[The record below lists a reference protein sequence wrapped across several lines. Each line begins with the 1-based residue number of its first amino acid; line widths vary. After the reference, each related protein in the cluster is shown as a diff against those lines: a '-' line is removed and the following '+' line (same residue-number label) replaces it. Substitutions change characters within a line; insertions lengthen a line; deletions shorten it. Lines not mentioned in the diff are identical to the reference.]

1 MVVEEK
7 ATAPGTDTF
16 VDEDDKNNTKT
27 PSGTKPRQ
35 YVIDRTNGKSK
46 IDPTKKPPLPC
57 CFVPPCVRFLPTC
70 LEQNVVCV
78 TMGKVGCVP
87 TESAKMR
94 RILFAF
100 GIFANLISF
109 ALTIFGM
116 MASSEDFGRL
126 QTTSFSSGTVT
137 VYDIATNEV
146 AEEITMDIGLRAVAF
161 DNPNTVGQQVY
172 NFDEF
177 CDLTDLAGRYLNED
191 QCSSCSDSS
200 AGLMTTLVISLI
212 TIFPVI
218 FTDVLRMY
226 SNYDLNCQKFF
237 GSLVSTFAL
246 IMTLSTILA
255 YENSCFES
263 FYDGNVYFDADSN
276 ALDDENGATYLADFD
291 WEAGNGLICL
301 YLATFIKLIDIIA
314 NILVPTPTITR
325 NRKEQEE
332 YEALSG
338 EE

>member
-1 MVVEEK
+1 
-7 ATAPGTDTF
+7 
-16 VDEDDKNNTKT
+16 
-27 PSGTKPRQ
+27 
-35 YVIDRTNGKSK
+35 
-46 IDPTKKPPLPC
+46 
-57 CFVPPCVRFLPTC
+57 
-70 LEQNVVCV
+70 VCE
-78 TMGKVGCVP
+78 TMGRVGCVP

-94 RILFAF
+94 RILFGF
-100 GIFANLISF
+100 GIVANIISF
-109 ALTIFGM
+109 ALTIFAM
-116 MASSEDFGRL
+116 MASNEDFDRL
-126 QTTSFSSGTVT
+126 QMTSFSSGTVT
-137 VYDIATNEV
+137 VNSIETNEV
-146 AEEITMDIGLRAVAF
+146 AEEITLDIGLRAVAL
-161 DNPNTVGQQVY
+161 DNPATVGQQVY

-200 AGLMTTLVISLI
+200 GGLMTTLVISLI
-212 TIFPVI
+212 TCFPVI

-237 GSLVSTFAL
+237 GSFVSTFAL

-255 YENSCFES
+255 YENSCFNS

-276 ALDDENGATYLADFD
+276 ALDDEIGATYLADFA

-301 YLATFIKLIDIIA
+301 YLATFIKLLDIIA
-314 NILVPTPTITR
+314 NVLVPTPTITR

-332 YEALSG
+332 YEALNA